1 MIEGGDMTDRD
12 NSPAYRMLP
21 RSARRV
27 FAAIERTI
35 GDGSSA
41 IVSYV
46 DFMLDHHMAP
56 KVVSPSL
63 KLLDRLGLIEIEPG
77 PRSGNRFR
85 LSNRWRCIDG
95 VEAERLVALAPEV
108 KPHRTFG
115 KPPAP
120 KPVKPAP
127 PPKPMTVE
135 RPRVVQRRVPSLP
148 TMPWQDD
155 GL

>member
-1 MIEGGDMTDRD
+1 MADRD
-12 NSPAYRMLP
+12 DSPAYQMLP
-21 RSARRV
+21 RSARQV

-41 IVSYV
+41 SVSYV
-46 DFMLDHHMAP
+46 DFILDHHIAHRSI
-56 KVVSPSL
+56 SPSL

-77 PRSGNRFR
+77 KRLTKTFS
-85 LSNRWRCIDG
+85 LSNRWRSIDE
-95 VEAERLVALAPEV
+95 VEAKRLAALAREV

-115 KPPAP
+115 KPPEP
-120 KPVKPAP
+120 KPVKPP

-135 RPRVVQRRVPSLP
+135 RPRLMQSRVPSLP